1 MTRELRV
8 HGGKVPWRVQ
18 SLPRRRPRAKR
29 CPGLR
34 NRLPPARPARQF
46 ARMSATTTDRPPG
59 QHPTQS
65 APQQAAPTVTPG
77 GETLDQALTRAQAAA
92 QAKRLNEAA
101 GICSDVL
108 AASPEYPSAL
118 ALLGIVSALQN
129 DPEKGIGLLE
139 RAIKVRPGNASW
151 YAHLASLCRATYRM
165 ERALVAGQESVR
177 LDPTN
182 ADNLV
187 NLSLIFVDVDDRER
201 AIACLLRALGQK
213 HDHADGHLALA
224 QNLLAMGEFPSGW
237 LEYEWRNETEAGK
250 NAMPK
255 MTSAHWNGMPIPKG
269 RILLVGDQGY
279 GDTIQFARYIPMV
292 ARLCDEVVLGCSAEM
307 GPILQNIPGVKQ
319 YCHRWNDVPGHAAH
333 CRLSTL
339 PYLFQTSL
347 ETIPSQVPYLKPD
360 PARIA
365 AWRERFAAQLPPGRR
380 IGLAWTGRP
389 THPNDRRRSLP
400 LARLRPIAEAAP
412 GAVFVSLQK
421 PMPAAD
427 LAVIGQ
433 FRGMTDLSDDLKDF
447 GETAAVIENL
457 DMIVTVDTSMGHLAG
472 ALGKTAWI
480 MVPKAADWRWML
492 DRSDSPWYPT
502 VRLFRQ
508 AYPGAWDVVL
518 SEVTAALS
526 KELRDA
532 PLVAAAN

>member
-1 MTRELRV
+1 
-8 HGGKVPWRVQ
+8 
-18 SLPRRRPRAKR
+18 
-29 CPGLR
+29 
-34 NRLPPARPARQF
+34 
-46 ARMSATTTDRPPG
+46 MSATTTTDKP
-59 QHPTQS
+59 
-65 APQQAAPTVTPG
+65 AAQQPAAPPAPPPTLTAG

-108 AASPEYPSAL
+108 AVSPDYASAL

-139 RAIKVRPGNASW
+139 RAIKLRPGNASW

-165 ERALVAGQESVR
+165 EQALTAGQESVR

-213 HDHADGHLALA
+213 HEHADGHLALA
-224 QNLLAMGEFPSGW
+224 QNLLAMGQFPSGW

-250 NAMPK
+250 NTMPK

-292 ARLCDEVVLGCSAEM
+292 AKLCDEVVLGCSAEM

-339 PYLFQTSL
+339 PYLFQTRMDS
-347 ETIPSQVPYLKPD
+347 IPAEVPYLKAD

-365 AWRERFAAQLPPGRR
+365 AWRDRFAAQLPPGKR

-400 LARLRPIAEAAP
+400 LARLRSIAEAAP
-412 GAVFVSLQK
+412 DAVFVSLQK
-421 PMPAAD
+421 PMPASD
-427 LAVIGQ
+427 LAVLGH
-433 FRGMTDLSDDLKDF
+433 FRGMADLSADLKDF

-472 ALGKTAWI
+472 ALAKPAWI
-480 MVPKAADWRWML
+480 MLPKAADWRWML

-508 AYPGAWDVVL
+508 GFPGAWDVVL
-518 SEVTAALS
+518 AEVAGALA
-526 KELRDA
+526 KELCAA
-532 PLVAAAN
+532 PLGVAAN

>member
-1 MTRELRV
+1 
-8 HGGKVPWRVQ
+8 
-18 SLPRRRPRAKR
+18 
-29 CPGLR
+29 
-34 NRLPPARPARQF
+34 
-46 ARMSATTTDRPPG
+46 MSATNTSPPAAS
-59 QHPTQS
+59 QS
-65 APQQAAPTVTPG
+65 PAQPAAQPTVTPG

-92 QAKRLNEAA
+92 QAKRYNEAA

-108 AASPEYPSAL
+108 AASPDYPAAL

-129 DPEKGIGLLE
+129 DPERGIGLLE
-139 RAIKVRPGNASW
+139 RAIKLRPGNASW
-151 YAHLASLCRATYRM
+151 HAHLASLCRATYRM
-165 ERALVAGQESVR
+165 EQALASGQESIR
-177 LDPTN
+177 LDPGN

-224 QNLLAMGEFPSGW
+224 QNLLAMGDFVPGW
-237 LEYEWRNETEAGK
+237 MEYEWRNETEAGK
-250 NAMPK
+250 NTMPK
-255 MTSAHWNGMPIPKG
+255 MTSAHWNGMTIPKG

-292 ARLCDEVVLGCSAEM
+292 AERCEEVVLGCSAEM
-307 GPILQNIPGVKQ
+307 GPILQNVPGVKQ

-333 CRLSTL
+333 VRLSTL
-339 PYLFQTSL
+339 PYLFQTTL
-347 ETIPSQVPYLKPD
+347 ETIPAQVPYLKAD
-360 PARIA
+360 PARVA
-365 AWRERFAAQLPPGRR
+365 AWKERFDAQLPPGRR

-389 THPNDRRRSLP
+389 THPNDRRRSLS
-400 LARLRPIAEAAP
+400 LARLRPIAEAGG

-427 LAVIGQ
+427 LESMRH
-433 FRGMTDLSDDLKDF
+433 FHGMTDLSADLTDF

-457 DMIVTVDTSMGHLAG
+457 DMVVTVDTSMGHLAG
-472 ALGKTAWI
+472 ALAKPAWI
-480 MVPKAADWRWML
+480 MLPKAADWRWML

-508 AYPGAWDVVL
+508 QNPGAWDAVL
-518 SEVTAALS
+518 AEVAGALG
-526 KELRDA
+526 KELSGA
-532 PLVAAAN
+532 SLVAAAN